1 MKKKIIFRY
10 RLTSDTGCAPCVD
23 NDLFTLACCKGGQ
36 IRNGKPIECGLRH
49 FIGSLWN
56 DNNIRIDDYEIY
68 ISGIYKNKF
77 LFLAKITD
85 VIEMTKYYS
94 HSETNKRYR
103 QRKDDIYCIKN
114 GTLERNS
121 FNYNFHGCD
130 EARHKKDIAGKYVL
144 ISDEFVYYGKEAVRC
159 AEEILSHFPKTRG
172 ERPTGRNKY
181 RPSDILTESN
191 IKEGEKLFEL
201 IKKFYGGEEHLKE
214 GTKGREPHEKL
225 EVKMYCKGC
234 S

>member
-10 RLTSDTGCAPCVD
+10 RLTNDTGCAPCVD

-36 IRNGKPIECGLRH
+36 LKGGKPVERGLRY

-56 DNNIRIDDYEIY
+56 DDNIELDNYEIY

-85 VIEMTKYYS
+85 VIEMTEYYS
-94 HSETNKRYR
+94 HSEANKKYR

-114 GTLERNS
+114 GALERNS
-121 FNYNFHGCD
+121 FNYNFHGCN
-130 EARHKKDIAGKYVL
+130 EAQHKKDIAGKYVL
-144 ISDEFVYYGKEAVRC
+144 ISDEFVYYGKETVMC
-159 AEEILSHFPKTRG
+159 TDKILELFPKTRG
-172 ERPTGRNKY
+172 EYPTGRNKY
-181 RPSDILTESN
+181 RPSDILTDNN
-191 IKEGEKLFEL
+191 IKESENLFEL
-201 IKKFYGGEEHLKE
+201 IKEFCGGEKCLKE
-214 GTKGREPHEKL
+214 GAKGREPHEKL
-225 EVKMYCKGC
+225 EIQTYHKGC